1 MKSSG
6 RFVCCRQTRIKSGGR
21 VEFWLRARGTMWAH
35 SSISLHLDSKQWKYD
50 NKLPE
55 YHILE
60 SKK

>member
-35 SSISLHLDSKQWKYD
+35 SSISLHLDSKKWKYD
-50 NKLPE
+50 DT
-55 YHILE
+55 
-60 SKK
+60 